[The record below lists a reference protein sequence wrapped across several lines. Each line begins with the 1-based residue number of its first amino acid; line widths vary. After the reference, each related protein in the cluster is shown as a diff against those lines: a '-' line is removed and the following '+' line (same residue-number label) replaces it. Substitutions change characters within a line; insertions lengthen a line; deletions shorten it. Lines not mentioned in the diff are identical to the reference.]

1 MVASWGNAYQI
12 ACGEGKPLEPIDAGL
27 QLTAA
32 LQNIEHLFSIVV
44 DV

>member
-1 MVASWGNAYQI
+1 MVASWGNADQV
-12 ACGEGKPLEPIDAGL
+12 ARGNGKPLETIDARL